1 MDLAEIQNY
10 IDVYGNMIVQFI
22 QRNLD
27 PAEILSMLGLG

>member
-22 QRNLD
+22 QQDLD